1 MLSKAEA
8 LGLIHKHLDDTPR
21 AAHSRLVGYIMQEL
35 ASVFAADAHLW
46 EITGLCHDL
55 DFFVTSGDWSQHGL
69 LTTRWLAGQLPDDA
83 LVAIAAHDHRTG
95 VRSDTLIAD
104 MLNLADAVAVID
116 KRFGRDLFT
125 QADNGDPYTTLRNR
139 LGERAYL
146 VDILDRHASKH
157 RLPFGRIRDIVAAG
171 PPQ

>member
-1 MLSKAEA
+1 MREF
-8 LGLIHKHLDDTPR
+8 
-21 AAHSRLVGYIMQEL
+21 
-35 ASVFAADAHLW
+35 ASVFAANADLW

-55 DFFVTSGDWSQHGL
+55 DFFVTSCDWSQHGL

-104 MLNLADAVAVID
+104 MLNLADAAAVID

-125 QADNGDPYTTLRNR
+125 QADSDDPYTALRNR
-139 LGERAYL
+139 LGDRAFL
-146 VDILDRHASKH
+146 PIFWIIARASTAY
-157 RLPFGRIRDIVAAG
+157 RSGASAIFTAA